1 MTFDPGHIVTVIGAV
16 LVLAGT
22 WITARA
28 TARSKAA
35 EVQHAREKSLAE
47 ERAAEAE
54 QRRLERQEFVDQLR
68 EERDAANERTD
79 KVNTLLDRMWSDKA
93 ASREH
98 VAALRAQIWAGGT
111 PPPVDPPAGY
121 LE

>member
-1 MTFDPGHIVTVIGAV
+1 MTFDPGHIVTIIGAV

-28 TARSKAA
+28 TARSKTA

-68 EERDAANERTD
+68 EERNAANERTD
-79 KVNTLLDRMWSDKA
+79 KVNVLLDKMWTDKA

-111 PPPVDPPAGY
+111 PPPVDPPEGY